1 MIEDIVVRVE
11 RVGDVNAID
20 VVNISA
26 FEGDREAQLVADLR
40 KSSYYIPDLAL
51 VAEVHG
57 RLVGHIM
64 LTKARLSRRGQLS
77 DVLVLAPLSVVPSQ
91 SHRGIGTRLVQAAME
106 SAKRMGHRGVVV
118 AGQPEYYQ
126 KIGFQKGNHWRLGC
140 TLPVPD
146 SAISAIELHD
156 GTFKEGDTV
165 QYPVEFLR
173 LY

>member
-1 MIEDIVVRVE
+1 MIDDIIVRPE
-11 RVGDVNAID
+11 QTTDVNAVD

-26 FEGDREAQLVADLR
+26 FEGEKEAQLVADLR
-40 KSSYYIPDLAL
+40 KSPYYIPALAL

-64 LTKARLSRRGQLS
+64 LSKAQLNRRGLLS
-77 DVLVLAPLSVVPSQ
+77 EVLVLAPMSVVPSQ
-91 SHRGIGTRLVQAAME
+91 SHRGIGTRLVQEATGRAQ
-106 SAKRMGHRGVVV
+106 RMGYRAVIVT
-118 AGQPEYYQ
+118 GQPEYYQ
-126 KIGFQKGNHWRLGC
+126 KLGFHKGSRWRLYS

-146 SAISAIELHD
+146 SAISAMELHD

>member
-1 MIEDIVVRVE
+1 VIEDIIVRPE
-11 RVGDVNAID
+11 RSNDVNAID

-26 FEGDREAQLVADLR
+26 FEGDKEVQLVADLR
-40 KSSYYIPDLAL
+40 KSPFYVPDLAL

-57 RLVGHIM
+57 RLVGHVM
-64 LTKARLSRRGQLS
+64 LTKAQLNRRGQLS
-77 DVLVLAPLSVVPSQ
+77 EILVLAPMSVVPSQ
-91 SHRGIGTRLVQAAME
+91 SHRGIGTRLVQDAMTR
-106 SAKRMGHRGVVV
+106 AKRLGYRAVVV
-118 AGQPEYYQ
+118 TGQPEYYQ
-126 KIGFQKGNHWRLGC
+126 KLGFQKGGRWRLYS